1 MAFGWLRTAAA
12 HKACEYIEAMRFA
25 PRLAVQTLQALQRL
39 ARAGAALPSQCAI
52 CHAWPAR
59 PVCEACVQRFAQ
71 PQPRCR
77 SCALPLPDAA
87 TAAARCGACLL
98 SPPPLDACFAA
109 VDYAYPWSGCIA
121 AFKFRDQVGWARTL
135 ADLMRHSPWT
145 EPTLEQSDTVLPMP
159 LSAQRL
165 RERGYNQALELARC
179 LAPQKLDAQLLLRMR
194 DTPPQRDLSRAERQR
209 NVRGA
214 FVLDPLR
221 VAKVRGKRLVLVDD
235 VMTSGASLF
244 AAALALRQG
253 GAATVS
259 ALVLARTPVD

>member
-1 MAFGWLRTAAA
+1 MPFVP
-12 HKACEYIEAMRFA
+12 K
-25 PRLAVQTLQALQRL
+25 LAVQTLQALKAWPRL
-39 ARAGAALPSQCAI
+39 ARAGGALPSQCAI
-52 CHAWPAR
+52 CRAWPAR

-77 SCALPLPDAA
+77 TCALPFPD
-87 TAAARCGACLL
+87 TRPGAARCGACLRH
-98 SPPPLDACFAA
+98 PPPLDACFAA

-121 AFKFRDQVGWARTL
+121 AFKFREQVGWAHAL

-145 EPTLEQSDTVLPMP
+145 EPTLEAADIVLPMP

-179 LAPQKLDAQLLLRMR
+179 LAPQKFDAGLLLRVR
-194 DTPPQRDLSRAERQR
+194 DTPPQRDLSRAERLR

-221 VAKVRGKRLVLVDD
+221 AAEARGKHLVLIDD

-259 ALVLARTPVD
+259 ALVLARTAAD